1 MNSDH
6 ETVFSGK
13 VLPGMTLRLK
23 IAVMMML
30 CSGISANLFART
42 IPSLR
47 APKLKSAAFLIKN
60 QRTDELLL
68 SRRAD
73 TVLPIASITK
83 LMTAM
88 VTLDARLD
96 MNEMLTIEE
105 ADKDTIRNSHSRLF
119 IGTRLSRREA
129 LLVALMASDN
139 RAAHALART
148 YPSGIGE
155 FVKEMNRK
163 ARELGLTSTR
173 FAEPTGLS
181 EANVSSA
188 LDLSRLAAAAYRYP
202 QIRTFTTEEDAII
215 QDGRKQLHFSNTNAL
230 VGNSRWS
237 IGLSKTGYT
246 EDSGRCLVMQ
256 AQMAG
261 EPILL
266 VLLDSDGKNTRIG
279 DANRIRD
286 WLEGP
291 KPVKVAKK
299 RRKR

>member
-1 MNSDH
+1 MKRCVA
-6 ETVFSGK
+6 ERFF
-13 VLPGMTLRLK
+13 PGMTLRFK
-23 IAVMMML
+23 TAVVVLL
-30 CSGISANLFART
+30 CAGISATLFART
-42 IPSLR
+42 VPSLR
-47 APKLKSAAFLIKN
+47 VPKLKSAAFLVKN

-96 MNEMLTIEE
+96 MNEMITIEE
-105 ADKDTIRNSHSRLF
+105 ADKDIIRNSRSHLF
-119 IGTRLSRREA
+119 IGTHLSRKDA
-129 LLVALMASDN
+129 LLIALMASDN

-163 ARELGLTSTR
+163 AHELGLSSTR
-173 FAEPTGLS
+173 FEEPTGLS

-188 LDLSRLAAAAYRYP
+188 LDLSRLAAAAYKYP
-202 QIRTFTTEEDAII
+202 QIRAFTTEEEATI
-215 QDGRKQLHFSNTNAL
+215 QDGRKQLHFSNTNVL
-230 VGNSRWS
+230 VGNSRWN

-291 KPVKVAKK
+291 KPAKERKKK
-299 RRKR
+299 RKR

>member
-1 MNSDH
+1 
-6 ETVFSGK
+6 VKGFF
-13 VLPGMTLRLK
+13 PGMTLRFK
-23 IAVMMML
+23 IALLAML
-30 CSGISANLFART
+30 CSGIYVNLFART
-42 IPSLR
+42 IPSIS
-47 APKLKSAAFLIKN
+47 APKLRSAAFLVKN
-60 QRTDELLL
+60 LRTDELLL

-105 ADKDTIRNSHSRLF
+105 ADKDTLRNSHSHLF
-119 IGTRLSRREA
+119 IGTHLVRRDA

-148 YPSGIGE
+148 YPAGLGE
-155 FVKEMNRK
+155 FVKEMNKK

-173 FAEPTGLS
+173 FEEPTGLS

-188 LDLSRLAAAAYRYP
+188 LDLSRLVAAAYIYP
-202 QIRTFTTEEDAII
+202 QIRTFTTEEEATI

-230 VGNSRWS
+230 VGNSRWN

-266 VLLDSDGKNTRIG
+266 VLLDSDGKNSRIG

-291 KPVKVAKK
+291 KPVVAKK

>member
-1 MNSDH
+1 
-6 ETVFSGK
+6 
-13 VLPGMTLRLK
+13 MTLRFK
-23 IAVMMML
+23 IAVMVLM
-30 CSGISANLFART
+30 CSSISVSLFART
-42 IPSLR
+42 VPSVR
-47 APKLKSAAFLIKN
+47 APKLRSAAFLVKN

-73 TVLPIASITK
+73 TILPIASITK

-96 MNEMLTIEE
+96 MNEKLTIEE
-105 ADKDTIRNSHSRLF
+105 ADRDTIRNSHSRLF
-119 IGTRLSRREA
+119 IGTHLARREA

-155 FVKEMNRK
+155 FVKEMNKK
-163 ARELGLTSTR
+163 ARELGLISTR
-173 FAEPTGLS
+173 FEEPTGLS

-188 LDLSRLAAAAYRYP
+188 LDLSRLVAAAYKYP
-202 QIRTFTTEEDAII
+202 QIRAFTTEEEAII
-215 QDGRKQLHFSNTNAL
+215 HDGRKQLRFSNTNVL
-230 VGNSRWS
+230 VGNSRWN

-291 KPVKVAKK
+291 KPVAKK

>member
-1 MNSDH
+1 
-6 ETVFSGK
+6 
-13 VLPGMTLRLK
+13 MTLRFK
-23 IAVMMML
+23 MAVVVLL
-30 CSGISANLFART
+30 CSGISVNLLART
-42 IPSLR
+42 VPSVR
-47 APKLKSAAFLIKN
+47 APKLRSAAFLVKN

-73 TVLPIASITK
+73 SVLPIASITK

-88 VTLDARLD
+88 VTLDAQLD
-96 MNEMLTIEE
+96 MNEMLAIEE
-105 ADKDTIRNSHSRLF
+105 ADRDTIRNSHSHLF
-119 IGTRLSRREA
+119 IGTHLTRRDA
-129 LLVALMASDN
+129 LLIALMASDN

-148 YPSGIGE
+148 YPSGLGE
-155 FVKEMNRK
+155 FVKEMNKK

-173 FAEPTGLS
+173 FEEPTGLS

-188 LDLSRLAAAAYRYP
+188 LDLSRLADAAYRYP
-202 QIRTFTTEEDAII
+202 QIRACTTEEEATIR
-215 QDGRKQLHFSNTNAL
+215 DGKKQLHFVNTNAL
-230 VGNSRWS
+230 VGNSRWN

-246 EDSGRCLVMQ
+246 EDSGRCLIMQ

-266 VLLDSDGKNTRIG
+266 VLLDSDGKNSRIG
-279 DANRIRD
+279 DANRIRE

-291 KPVKVAKK
+291 KPAVKK

>member
-1 MNSDH
+1 MI
-6 ETVFSGK
+6 
-13 VLPGMTLRLK
+13 LRFK
-23 IAVMMML
+23 IAVIVLM
-30 CSGISANLFART
+30 CSSISVSLFGRT
-42 IPSLR
+42 VPSIR
-47 APKLKSAAFLIKN
+47 APKLRSAAFLVKN

-73 TVLPIASITK
+73 TILPIASITK

-105 ADKDTIRNSHSRLF
+105 ADRDTIRNSHSHLF
-119 IGTRLSRREA
+119 IGTHLARKDA

-148 YPSGIGE
+148 YPSGIAE
-155 FVKEMNRK
+155 FVKEMNKK
-163 ARELGLTSTR
+163 ARELGLINTH
-173 FAEPTGLS
+173 FEEPTGLS

-188 LDLSRLAAAAYRYP
+188 LDLSRLVAAAYRYP
-202 QIRTFTTEEDAII
+202 QIRAFTTEEEAII
-215 QDGRKQLHFSNTNAL
+215 QDGKKQLHFSNTNVL
-230 VGNSRWS
+230 VGNSRWN

-291 KPVKVAKK
+291 KPVVKK

>member
-1 MNSDH
+1 MA
-6 ETVFSGK
+6 VV
-13 VLPGMTLRLK
+13 VL
-23 IAVMMML
+23 L
-30 CSGISANLFART
+30 CSGISVNLLART
-42 IPSLR
+42 VPSVR
-47 APKLKSAAFLIKN
+47 APKLRSAAFLVKN

-73 TVLPIASITK
+73 SVLPIASITK

-88 VTLDARLD
+88 VTLDAQLD
-96 MNEMLTIEE
+96 MNEMLAIEE
-105 ADKDTIRNSHSRLF
+105 ADRDTIRNSHSHLF
-119 IGTRLSRREA
+119 IGTHLTRRDA
-129 LLVALMASDN
+129 LLIALMASDN

-148 YPSGIGE
+148 YPSGLGE
-155 FVKEMNRK
+155 FVKEMNKK

-173 FAEPTGLS
+173 FEEPTGLS

-188 LDLSRLAAAAYRYP
+188 LDLSRLADAAYRYP
-202 QIRTFTTEEDAII
+202 QIRACTTEEEATIR
-215 QDGRKQLHFSNTNAL
+215 DGKKQLHFVNTNAL
-230 VGNSRWS
+230 VGNSRWN

-246 EDSGRCLVMQ
+246 EDSGRCLIMQ

-266 VLLDSDGKNTRIG
+266 VLLDSDGKNSRIG
-279 DANRIRD
+279 DANRIRE

-291 KPVKVAKK
+291 KPAVKK

>member
-1 MNSDH
+1 MI
-6 ETVFSGK
+6 
-13 VLPGMTLRLK
+13 LRFK
-23 IAVMMML
+23 IAVLVML
-30 CSGISANLFART
+30 CSCVSANLFART

-47 APKLKSAAFLIKN
+47 APKLKSAAFLVKN
-60 QRTDELLL
+60 QRTEELLL

-73 TVLPIASITK
+73 TILPIASITK

-119 IGTRLSRREA
+119 IGTHLTRREA

-139 RAAHALART
+139 RAAHVLART

-155 FVKEMNRK
+155 FVKEMNKK
-163 ARELGLTSTR
+163 ARELGLTRTR
-173 FAEPTGLS
+173 FEEPTGLS

-188 LDLSRLAAAAYRYP
+188 LDLGRLVEVAYRYP
-202 QIRTFTTEEDAII
+202 QIRAFTTAEDAII
-215 QDGRKQLHFSNTNAL
+215 QDGRKKLHFSNTNVL
-230 VGNSRWS
+230 VGNSRWN

-291 KPVKVAKK
+291 KPVKAAKK

>member
-1 MNSDH
+1 MCV
-6 ETVFSGK
+6 EVKGFF
-13 VLPGMTLRLK
+13 PGMTLRFK
-23 IAVMMML
+23 IAVL
-30 CSGISANLFART
+30 ILVCSGISGDLFART
-42 IPSLR
+42 IPSNR
-47 APKLKSAAFLIKN
+47 APRLRSAAFLVKN

-105 ADKDTIRNSHSRLF
+105 ADKDTIRNSHSHLF
-119 IGTRLSRREA
+119 VGTHLTRKDA

-148 YPSGIGE
+148 YPSGLGE
-155 FVKEMNRK
+155 FVKEMNKK
-163 ARELGLTSTR
+163 ARELELSSTR
-173 FAEPTGLS
+173 FEEPTGLS

-202 QIRTFTTEEDAII
+202 QIRACTTEEDATIR
-215 QDGRKQLHFSNTNAL
+215 DGRRQLHFVNTNAL
-230 VGNSRWS
+230 VGNSRWN

-256 AQMAG
+256 ADMAG

-291 KPVKVAKK
+291 KPVKVKK

>member
-1 MNSDH
+1 
-6 ETVFSGK
+6 
-13 VLPGMTLRLK
+13 MTLRFK
-23 IAVMMML
+23 IAVML
-30 CSGISANLFART
+30 LLSLSISVSLFART
-42 IPSLR
+42 ITSLR
-47 APKLKSAAFLIKN
+47 APKLRSAAFLVKN

-73 TVLPIASITK
+73 TILPIASITK

-105 ADKDTIRNSHSRLF
+105 ADKDTIRNSHSHLF
-119 IGTRLSRREA
+119 IGIHLTRREA
-129 LLVALMASDN
+129 LLIALMASDN

-155 FVKEMNRK
+155 FVKEMNKK
-163 ARELGLTSTR
+163 ARELGLTRTR
-173 FAEPTGLS
+173 FEEPTGLS

-188 LDLSRLAAAAYRYP
+188 LDLGLLAAAAYKYP
-202 QIRTFTTEEDAII
+202 QIRAFTTEEDAII
-215 QDGRKQLHFSNTNAL
+215 QDGRKQLHFSNTNVL
-230 VGNSRWS
+230 VGNSRWN

-291 KPVKVAKK
+291 KPVKAAKK